1 VAGASAIGRALRSVK
16 RARPPPSYL
25 CAVNP
30 VETAMSEAVPRI
42 RHDDIFVGFKPIDD
56 LHREFQ
62 NIVDALVDPAE
73 ADYGEHLLALHEH
86 MLRHTALE
94 EQYMLQENYPHY
106 GVHKREHD
114 RFVERLADMR
124 RRFDAGDTESVRHYA
139 NELMGWFAA
148 HAQNHDAALAAYL
161 KGEAGAR

>member
-1 VAGASAIGRALRSVK
+1 LRSVK
-16 RARPPPSYL
+16 RAGGLPSYL

-30 VETAMSEAVPRI
+30 VETAMSQAAPKT

-56 LHREFQ
+56 LHHEFQ
-62 NIVDALVDPAE
+62 SIVDALNDPAE

-94 EQYMLQENYPHY
+94 EQYMLQENYTHY

-114 RFVERLADMR
+114 RFVERLAEMR
-124 RRFDAGDTESVRHYA
+124 RRFDAGDVEGIRRYA

-148 HAQNHDAALAAYL
+148 HAHNQDAPLAAYL
-161 KGEAGAR
+161 KGEAGTR